1 MVSRCDAWPGA
12 IPVSRPWPRRVADTL
27 VRWWRREQAWREL
40 QAIAHLDHR
49 TLADIGWPA
58 RFRRD

>member
-1 MVSRCDAWPGA
+1 MVTRATPWPRTV
-12 IPVSRPWPRRVADTL
+12 PVSRPWYRRLADAL
-27 VRWWRREQAWREL
+27 VRLWRREKAWREL
-40 QAIAHLDHR
+40 QALAHLDHR